1 MLTARSDIEIY
12 KRIEKALKK
21 ELEVYPAEKDE
32 VMMLKTRTEQ
42 AQRTAKSQLKEL
54 VDDRGNKGSTLRGTH
69 KRRAHPG
76 SARDNMDKEER

>member
-1 MLTARSDIEIY
+1 MLTALSDIEIY

-76 SARDNMDKEER
+76 SARDNMDKEEM